1 MAICR
6 DAWILKDRTRTT
18 RRYRVMTFGCPSFTK
33 LSVDKYV
40 GDLQWSVGCSRC
52 VGDTG
57 AIDELRFEG

>member
-1 MAICR
+1 
-6 DAWILKDRTRTT
+6 
-18 RRYRVMTFGCPSFTK
+18 MTFGCPSFTK